1 VSSKGRILIYD
12 YREGYVIDATTGE
25 VVDRVYD
32 YSPAGGCPEDRGDA
46 GRLSRNSRVTQPVSY
61 EYYKNRVLYEKAMRL
76 ENLGFVVD
84 YDRLFTIGFKKAL
97 RKESSVRVEWAFKE
111 TGLLPELE
119 GILREIEV
127 KAPHV
132 LTRSRRSLLVIAYAI
147 RELRAGRTP
156 SYSESPVRG
165 LVREGLFRRAL
176 GIALR
181 LYKELD
187 STGGGAV
194 AEAPG
199 RS

>member
-1 VSSKGRILIYD
+1 MSSRGRILIYD
-12 YREGYVIDATTGE
+12 YEEGYVIDATTGE
-25 VVDRVYD
+25 VVDRIYD
-32 YSPAGGCPEDRGDA
+32 YSPTGICPGGCGDA
-46 GRLSRNSRVTQPVSY
+46 GRPSRNKQAKPVSY
-61 EYYKNRVLYEKAMRL
+61 EYYRNMELYKKATRL

-84 YDRLFTIGFKKAL
+84 YERIFTIGFKKAL
-97 RKESSVRVEWAFKE
+97 QKESSIRVEWAFKE
-111 TGLLPELE
+111 MGLLPELE
-119 GILREIEV
+119 GILREIEL

-147 RELRAGRTP
+147 RELRAGRVP

-187 STGGGAV
+187 NNGGGAV
-194 AEAPG
+194 AEVPG